1 MAGTKGKHANHKARA
16 RLTVLLQEISLP
28 HQVRSLAFSLPNAIT
43 LGFSTGEYGN
53 VTLPYIYNARSTK
66 APTLSEAFTP
76 DFSTVSTSSSL
87 AASTTSAS
95 SHTLGAIPGMGTLG
109 GLAAKTG
116 GIMGIGGKVDRNT
129 VVKVKSG
136 EVLVMKEST
145 AAMLDS
151 QGKPSRSS
159 GIEYALPPEETITSW
174 PYILSLL
181 PAPGAVSSLTRQQA
195 QDPLTAVPT
204 VHVHSIP
211 NLMPT
216 QAIRVPPVESGS
228 SAARP
233 VSIIDVPP
241 APVVQA
247 ARLLTAGPSGK
258 APLAVVTHALSDT
271 STASTSQ
278 IYLLTLN
285 TWQKQLDD
293 LIALGS
299 YEEALSLLNAL
310 DSPQHYLPDF
320 EERQKQLRILA
331 GLSLFL
337 DKGKY
342 EQAIDIFIEENVNTA
357 KVVSLFPKAIS
368 GKLFLERD
376 RLEEVWGGRTQSQ
389 AMDQQQ
395 QQQSA
400 GRARPERKRHD
411 TADLSIQAEDEKK
424 MASTTP
430 PTQAGRFFSSTAG
443 KKKDDDAQSVKSM
456 LSKRSFGL
464 GRDKTAG
471 SGTAINRESQDG
483 THLLPPLDMRSC

>member
-1 MAGTKGKHANHKARA
+1 
-16 RLTVLLQEISLP
+16 
-28 HQVRSLAFSLPNAIT
+28 
-43 LGFSTGEYGN
+43 
-53 VTLPYIYNARSTK
+53 
-66 APTLSEAFTP
+66 
-76 DFSTVSTSSSL
+76 
-87 AASTTSAS
+87 
-95 SHTLGAIPGMGTLG
+95 
-109 GLAAKTG
+109 
-116 GIMGIGGKVDRNT
+116 
-129 VVKVKSG
+129 
-136 EVLVMKEST
+136 
-145 AAMLDS
+145 
-151 QGKPSRSS
+151 
-159 GIEYALPPEETITSW
+159 
-174 PYILSLL
+174 
-181 PAPGAVSSLTRQQA
+181 
-195 QDPLTAVPT
+195 
-204 VHVHSIP
+204 
-211 NLMPT
+211 MPT

-310 DSPQHYLPDF
+310 DSPQHYLPDV

-483 THLLPPLDMRSC
+483 THLLPP